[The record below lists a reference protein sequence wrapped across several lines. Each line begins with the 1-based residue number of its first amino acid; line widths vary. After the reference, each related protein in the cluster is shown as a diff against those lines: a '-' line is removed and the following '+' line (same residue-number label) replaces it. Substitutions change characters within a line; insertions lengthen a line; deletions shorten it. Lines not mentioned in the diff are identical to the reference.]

1 MLVNCCIIFLILL
14 VVIKCPFIF
23 RLIYLTIYDFFH
35 KKEHKRDISGIYIF
49 TGLFGEGKTLSMVRE
64 LKKLK
69 DAGFNVY
76 TNFDCTFQDKHIIS
90 WRDIVNAPPDT
101 VIAIDEI
108 SYIFNNKAWKSM
120 PRELFGYI
128 VQQRK
133 RNVRIMATAQD
144 FDEVDKSIREKAKY
158 IIACRKFGRLII
170 NRYYNILEYKRSP
183 NVRKREFTERF
194 IREDKY
200 SEYYNTEEIVKMM
213 KDLKIEV

>member
-1 MLVNCCIIFLILL
+1 MIVKVFLIFVSIFIL
-14 VVIKCPFIF
+14 IKFPFMF
-23 RLIYLTIYDFFH
+23 RLLYLTIYDFFH
-35 KKEHKRDISGIYIF
+35 RKEHKKDISGIYIF

-69 DAGFNVY
+69 DQGFNVY

-90 WRDIVNAPPDT
+90 WHDIVDAPPDT

-144 FDEVDKSIREKAKY
+144 FDEIDKSIREKAKY
-158 IIACRKFGRLII
+158 IIACKKFGRLIV

-183 NVRKREFTERF
+183 NVRQRSFTERF